1 MKSITVVT
9 ARKYDTLSEATPYVA
24 NIKKEY
30 ELLKTALEKRG
41 VSVERTFW
49 DNLNYD
55 WSKPD
60 AILIRT
66 VWDYF
71 ERYREFADWME
82 NVGEK
87 TQIINP
93 LSLMKWN
100 GHKFYLRDLEEKG
113 VQIVPTVFVES
124 GSGRSLPD
132 ICKEKGW
139 QNVVIKPAVS
149 AAAFHTHKV
158 LKDELELKERTFQSL
173 LLERDML
180 VQPFFETIE
189 TKGEASLMVF
199 NGKYTHAILKKAKSG
214 DFRVQDDFGGTVH
227 SYKPSEKEIEF
238 AEFANAQCPTP
249 PVYGRVDIVWDEQG
263 DCYLSEME
271 FLDPEIWL
279 REKPETAEVLAE
291 GIVKTL

>member
-30 ELLKTALEKRG
+30 ELLKAALEKRS

-82 NVGEK
+82 NVSTQ

-93 LSLMKWN
+93 LPIMKWN
-100 GHKFYLRDLEEKG
+100 GHKFYLRDLENKG
-113 VQIVPTVFVES
+113 VQIVPTVFVER
-124 GSGRSLPD
+124 GGGRSLPD
-132 ICKEKGW
+132 ICKDKGW

-149 AAAFHTHKV
+149 AAAFHAHKV

-199 NGKYTHAILKKAKSG
+199 NGKYTHAVLKKAKSG
-214 DFRVQDDFGGTVH
+214 DFRVQDDFGGTIH
-227 SYKPSEKEIEF
+227 SYQPSEKEIEF
-238 AEFANAQCPTP
+238 AEFANSQCPTP
-249 PVYGRVDIVWDEQG
+249 PVYGRVDIVWDEQD